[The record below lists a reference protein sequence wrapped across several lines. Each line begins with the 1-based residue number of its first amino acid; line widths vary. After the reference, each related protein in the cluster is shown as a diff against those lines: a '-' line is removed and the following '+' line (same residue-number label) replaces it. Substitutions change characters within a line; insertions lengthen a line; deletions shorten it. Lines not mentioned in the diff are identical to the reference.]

1 MSADPTP
8 AIRRTQAQRTEA
20 TINALVDAARELFSR
35 YGYEA
40 TSLAAVAERARVTK
54 GAVYHHFAG
63 KRQLF
68 EAVFAREVDRI
79 AAALVATYRRGE
91 DPWEAFRAAC
101 RAFLDECLNPDV
113 QRILLLDALS
123 AIGWEQTRRLEAPL
137 LDMMELAI
145 TTSADT
151 GRIAHRPPTPLAHFL
166 FGAICETAMAVA
178 RAEDPTAAHRSA
190 VAEIDR
196 ILGAVAV

>member
-1 MSADPTP
+1 M
-8 AIRRTQAQRTEA
+8 RRTQAERTEA
-20 TINALVDAARELFSR
+20 TTNALIDAARKLFAHD
-35 YGYEA
+35 GYEA
-40 TSLAAVAERARVTK
+40 TSLAAVAARAQVTK

-68 EAVFAREVDRI
+68 EAVVTREVNRI
-79 AAALVATYRRGE
+79 TAALLVSYRRRE
-91 DPWEAFRAAC
+91 DPWEAFRVAC
-101 RAFLDECLNPDV
+101 RTFLDECLDPDV

-137 LDMMELAI
+137 LDGMELAI
-145 TTSADT
+145 TTAAEAGS
-151 GRIAHRPPTPLAHFL
+151 IAQRPPTPLAHFL
-166 FGAICETAMAVA
+166 FGALCETAMAVA
-178 RAEDPTAAHRSA
+178 RADDHQEAHRRA